1 MEPTI
6 IDYYNEMPKMVYIID
21 AMNQELTDVQKKYE
35 ELQKKYT
42 ILEKKSNVHCKYFW
56 GFKIT
61 EK

>member
-42 ILEKKSNVHCKYFW
+42 ILEKKK
-56 GFKIT
+56 
-61 EK
+61 

>member
-1 MEPTI
+1 MEPNL
-6 IDYYNEMPKMVYIID
+6 IDYYNEMPQMVYIIE
-21 AMNQELTDVQKKYE
+21 AMNQELADVQKKYE

-56 GFKIT
+56 GFKIS

>member
-6 IDYYNEMPKMVYIID
+6 IDYYNEMPQIVHIID
-21 AMNQELTDVQKKYE
+21 TMNQELTDVQKKYE

-56 GFKIT
+56 GFKIS

>member
-1 MEPTI
+1 MEPNI
-6 IDYYNEMPKMVYIID
+6 IDYYNEIPQMIHIID

-42 ILEKKSNVHCKYFW
+42 ELEKKSNIHCKYFW